1 METQRKVGLLR
12 RTAVC
17 LVFCLCFILTHA
29 AAQGAVGIIENLSGG
44 AYHKSGSDAKWS
56 VAAKGAP
63 IDEGDKVKTA
73 SDGRM
78 VLRFED
84 GSKMNVGNETELE
97 ITEFILKKKNRSA
110 TFSLSNGKIRAV
122 VNKFSGH
129 SSIQVKTATSVAGV
143 KGTDFI
149 VMNQGSANV
158 LFGKE
163 DTVEVTGD
171 DGKAVMLTPDKMT
184 ENTTGSNPIEPV
196 SVEPGSQLAE
206 VRADLEAMTDVNAP
220 VEWARAGRLP
230 NLLARWNI
238 NYGHYLADSQR
249 FKEALDVFR
258 IAIDLSEVRQTR
270 AEAHLERGSVFS
282 RNLNEPQKALLEY
295 MEVIK
300 NYPELPFVENALYS
314 AGTIKMDMG
323 DKQGAIELFNK
334 YLNDYPEGRHRTT
347 IDAFIKELEKN

>member
-1 METQRKVGLLR
+1 MEIEMRSGRLIR
-12 RTAVC
+12 AVAS
-17 LVFCLCFILTHA
+17 LVFCSGLLITCA
-29 AAQGAVGIIENLSGG
+29 SAEAAVGLIENLSGG
-44 AYHKSGSDAKWS
+44 AYHKTKDASKWS
-56 VAAKGAP
+56 VASKGASLE
-63 IDEGDKVKTA
+63 EGDLVKTA

-97 ITEFILKKKNRSA
+97 ITEFVLKKKSRSA

-129 SSIQVKTATSVAGV
+129 SSIHIKTSTSVAGV

-149 VMNQGSANV
+149 VMNQGSTNV

-163 DTVEVTGD
+163 DAVEVTGD
-171 DGKAVMLTPDKMT
+171 DGKAVILTPDKMT

-196 SVEPGSQLAE
+196 AVEPGSQLAE
-206 VRADLEAMTDVNAP
+206 VRADLEAMTDVDAP

-230 NLLARWNI
+230 NLLARWNV

-249 FKEALDVFR
+249 FGEALDVFS

-270 AEAHLERGSVFS
+270 AEAHLAKGTVFS

-295 MEVIK
+295 MEVIR

-314 AGTIKMDMG
+314 AGSIKMEMN
-323 DKQGAIELFNK
+323 DKQGAIELFRK

>member
-1 METQRKVGLLR
+1 METERKVGLLR
-12 RTAVC
+12 RLGVC
-17 LVFCLCFILTHA
+17 LLFCLCFIFTYTS
-29 AAQGAVGIIENLSGG
+29 AQGSVGIIENLSGG
-44 AYHKSGSDAKWS
+44 AYHKAKSSPKWS
-56 VAAKGAP
+56 VAAKGAALN
-63 IDEGDKVKTA
+63 EGDMVKTA

-97 ITEFILKKKNRSA
+97 ITEFILKKKSRSA

-129 SSIQVKTATSVAGV
+129 SSIQVKTSTSVAGV

-149 VMNQGSANV
+149 VLNQGSANV

-163 DTVEVTGD
+163 DSVEVTGD
-171 DGKAVMLTPDKMT
+171 DGKAVILTPDKMT

-196 SVEPGSQLAE
+196 AVEPGSQLAE
-206 VRADLEAMTDVNAP
+206 VRTELEAMTDVDAP
-220 VEWARAGRLP
+220 VEWAKAGRLP

-249 FKEALDVFR
+249 FIEALDVFK
-258 IAIDLSEVRQTR
+258 IAIDLSDVRQTR

-282 RNLNEPQKALLEY
+282 RNLNEPQKALFEY
-295 MEVIK
+295 MEVIR

-314 AGTIKMDMG
+314 AGSIKMEMG
-323 DKQGAIELFNK
+323 DKQGARELFTK

-347 IDAFIKELEKN
+347 IEAFIKELEKN